1 MFNSTLRSQRKRGQV
16 EANVDELGRGGRR
29 TLAITSL
36 AVAMALG
43 ILPMFSI
50 GVLAP
55 FLIDDLEISRAT
67 LGVLVSVTAGVSA
80 VLSPI
85 AGDIFDRIG
94 DRPGLLAVL
103 ATGATSLALMAAAAT
118 AVGMAA
124 ALALAG
130 LCRAGCNPATNRLIT
145 ERVPLGRR
153 GWITGVKQTGET
165 VAIVLIA
172 SGLPAVALL
181 IGWRE
186 ALLILAAVAALALV
200 AAIVTIRGTHRPA
213 GRAHASPAER
223 RMPRSIRVLNLYN
236 LLMGAGTG
244 AVAAYLPLYA
254 HQEGGLSVAAAGA
267 VLTATGVVGG
277 VSRLVTSHWS
287 EARWGYPDSLSTLA
301 AVAVASCVILIAAP
315 HVGAAAFWIGAGL
328 WGLGGLGFGAVSM
341 LATMAEA
348 HDASTG
354 RASGLVVFW
363 FSLGFTVAAPAFGW
377 LVDHADSYAPG
388 FWMLAALYAAAA
400 ATMLVAR
407 GMFRSPPT
415 TSRLAIAAAGPE
427 PQ

>member
-1 MFNSTLRSQRKRGQV
+1 M
-16 EANVDELGRGGRR
+16 EANGDELGRGGRR
-29 TLAITSL
+29 ALAITSL

-43 ILPMFSI
+43 VLPMFSI

-55 FLIDDLEISRAT
+55 FLIDDLEISRAM

-80 VLSPI
+80 VMSPV

-103 ATGATSLALMAAAAT
+103 GTGAASLALMAAAAT
-118 AVGMAA
+118 AVAMSL

-130 LCRAGCNPATNRLIT
+130 LCRAGCNPATNRLIS

-153 GWITGVKQTGET
+153 GWITGIKQTGET
-165 VAIVLIA
+165 VVIVLIA

-181 IGWRE
+181 VGWRT
-186 ALLILAAVAALALV
+186 ALLILALVAALTLV
-200 AAIVTIRGTHRPA
+200 AAALAIRGTRKPA
-213 GRAHASPAER
+213 PTPEGGDER
-223 RMPRSIRVLNLYN
+223 RMPRSIWVLNAYN

-277 VSRLVTSHWS
+277 ASRLVTSHWS
-287 EARWGYPDSLSTLA
+287 EARWGYPDSLAVLA
-301 AVAVASCVILIAAP
+301 VVAVTSCVVLIAAP
-315 HVGAAAFWIGAGL
+315 QIGAAAYWIGAGI

-341 LATMAEA
+341 LAVMAEA

-377 LVDHADSYAPG
+377 LVDRADSYAPG
-388 FWMLAALYAAAA
+388 FWLLAALYAFAA
-400 ATMLVAR
+400 ATMVLSR
-407 GMFRSPPT
+407 GMFRAPAGTASLAVE
-415 TSRLAIAAAGPE
+415 SR
-427 PQ
+427 